1 MKMGQTVNAVD
12 PIDATHLVKYGK
24 RTRFEKMGRV
34 EKIDYKLIPY
44 EQLMQNLE
52 KYKSNR

>member
-1 MKMGQTVNAVD
+1 MNGVD

-24 RTRFEKMGRV
+24 RTKFEKMGTV
-34 EKIDYKLIPY
+34 KKVDYEFIPY

-52 KYKSNR
+52 KYKN